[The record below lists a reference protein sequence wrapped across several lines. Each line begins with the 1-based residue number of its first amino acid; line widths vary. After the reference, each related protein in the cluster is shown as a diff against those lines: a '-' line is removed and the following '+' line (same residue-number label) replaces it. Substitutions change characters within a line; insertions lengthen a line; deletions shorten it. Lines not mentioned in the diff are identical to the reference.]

1 MVKTCVSLP
10 PKRMCAEEPAARS
23 YDEVTDITLLF
34 ARVEE
39 SLVDHNA
46 TSKRPMS
53 LAVFL
58 YAVEHVSRCC
68 RVLKQPGG

>member
-1 MVKTCVSLP
+1 MSDEP
-10 PKRMCAEEPAARS
+10 SGRM
-23 YDEVTDITLLF
+23 YDEVTDITALF

-39 SLVDHNA
+39 FLVDHNA
-46 TSKRPMS
+46 MSKRPMS

-68 RVLKQPGG
+68 RVLKQPGGAGVGVSGVKTH